1 MRVGSGAS
9 LQVWVVTAVLGA
21 ALAACTESEP
31 ARDSPQSW
39 RSPASADAAA
49 TDTWIGRWTGPE
61 GTYLE
66 IRGGDGRYEVTVA
79 NLDGPQSYYGQAQ
92 DEGIAFRRGGNREII
107 RETDGNGTGMKWLAG
122 KSNCLVIRPGEGFCR
137 E

>member
-1 MRVGSGAS
+1 MRIGPDAS
-9 LQVWVVTAVLGA
+9 LHVVVLTAVGA
-21 ALAACTESEP
+21 ALASCAESEP
-31 ARDSPQSW
+31 GQDSSQS
-39 RSPASADAAA
+39 SSFPASDSAVA

-79 NLDGPQSYYGQAQ
+79 NLDGPQSYFGQAQ
-92 DEGIAFRRGGNREII
+92 DEGIAFQRDGNGEII

-122 KSNCLVIRPGEGFCR
+122 KLNCLVIRPGEGYCR